1 MDKLHEDKISSNM
14 RINYMD
20 KFLVYPHVARILH
33 EDTPT
38 IKSIFFL
45 GHNDRK

>member
-1 MDKLHEDKISSNM
+1 MTAV
-14 RINYMD
+14 
-20 KFLVYPHVARILH
+20 VYPHVARILH

>member
-1 MDKLHEDKISSNM
+1 MW
-14 RINYMD
+14 INYMTAV
-20 KFLVYPHVARILH
+20 VYPHVARILH